1 MVKGRKPLASA
12 AHRASGAYAKNPSR
26 ENRHEPK
33 ATEGAPSKPAHI
45 ASNPVAS
52 GYWDHTVSI
61 LAEMKML
68 AKADRS
74 VIEKYCEA
82 MTMSRNAFECMDY
95 VLSLKASSVAKGYM
109 VELGLTPSAR
119 SRLVV
124 KEPEMEDAFSQWLAG
139 RGGGDN

>member
-12 AHRASGAYAKNPSR
+12 AHRASGAYAKNRAR
-26 ENRHEPK
+26 ENKHEPK
-33 ATEGAPSKPAHI
+33 VVEGVPSKPAHI
-45 ASNPVAS
+45 ASNTVAS
-52 GYWDHTVSI
+52 SYWDHVVSQLI
-61 LAEMKML
+61 DMKMIS
-68 AKADRS
+68 KADRS
-74 VIEKYCEA
+74 VIEKFCEA

-124 KEPEMEDAFSQWLAG
+124 KEPEMEDAFSQWIAG
-139 RGGGDN
+139 SGGSDN